1 MVSTPKKPR
10 KPTITPDGDS
20 GCDPADQVYI
30 HLSER
35 DRDAVLETI
44 DDDAQPNDALELL
57 AQRFKERY
65 G

>member
-1 MVSTPKKPR
+1 MVQTPEKPR
-10 KPTITPDGDS
+10 PRTDRGANS
-20 GCDPADQVYI
+20 SADPADQVYI

-35 DRDAVLETI
+35 DRDTVLATME
-44 DDDAQPNDALELL
+44 AGSPPNDALKEL

>member
-10 KPTITPDGDS
+10 PQTGRDAGSST
-20 GCDPADQVYI
+20 DPADEVYI

-35 DRDAVLETI
+35 DRDTVLETI
-44 DDDAQPNDALELL
+44 EADAQPNEALKCL
-57 AQRFKERY
+57 ARRYKERY